1 MKVQFNMVTM
11 KDGKIN
17 VEEKPELSELLSQS
31 MREHAENSV
40 SNLFTKTKK
49 ERAMSDDKSHL
60 NESMKEAI
68 KSHGEFMKRKK
79 ERAMDLDSH
88 WYFTPDSNE
97 FFTATLELMANEIL
111 TDEAKRDKV
120 LQRISE
126 GNKYGTFRRYKT
138 QQPMLVKAYKTRK
151 GAEQNTFWR
160 NH

>member
-1 MKVQFNMVTM
+1 MIKFNIVTM

-17 VEEKPELSELLSQS
+17 VEERPELSELLSQA
-31 MREHAENSV
+31 MNED
-40 SNLFTKTKK
+40 K
-49 ERAMSDDKSHL
+49 EEKSYL

-79 ERAMDLDSH
+79 ERAMDLEPH
-88 WYFTPDSNE
+88 WYKNDDNSE
-97 FFTATLELMANEIL
+97 FFTATLELMGKEIL

-160 NH
+160 NR

>member
-1 MKVQFNMVTM
+1 MKN
-11 KDGKIN
+11 GEIN
-17 VEEKPELSELLSQS
+17 VEEKPELSELLSQ
-31 MREHAENSV
+31 
-40 SNLFTKTKK
+40 
-49 ERAMSDDKSHL
+49 AMSEDKSHL

-79 ERAMDLDSH
+79 ERAMELPEGF
-88 WYFTPDSNE
+88 YSNDKNSE
-97 FFTATLELMANEIL
+97 FFTSSLETMKDII
-111 TDEAKRDKV
+111 TDEVKRDKI

-126 GNKYGTFRRYKT
+126 GAKFGTFRRYKT

>member
-17 VEEKPELSELLSQS
+17 VEEKPELSELLSQ
-31 MREHAENSV
+31 
-40 SNLFTKTKK
+40 
-49 ERAMSDDKSHL
+49 AMSEDKSHL

-88 WYFTPDSNE
+88 WYLTPDSNA
-97 FFTATLELMANEIL
+97 FFTAELEQMKDII
-111 TDEAKRDKV
+111 TDEEKRDKV

-126 GNKYGTFRRYKT
+126 GKKFGTFRRFKT
-138 QQPMLVKAYKTRK
+138 QQPSLVKAYKTRK
-151 GAEQNTFWR
+151 GADQNTFWR

>member
-17 VEEKPELSELLSQS
+17 VEERPELSELLSQA
-31 MREHAENSV
+31 MNED
-40 SNLFTKTKK
+40 K
-49 ERAMSDDKSHL
+49 EEKSYL

-79 ERAMDLDSH
+79 ERAMDLEPH
-88 WYFTPDSNE
+88 WYSNE
-97 FFTATLELMANEIL
+97 ENSQFFTATLELMGKEIL

-126 GNKYGTFRRYKT
+126 GFKFGTFKRYKT
-138 QQPMLVKAYKTRK
+138 
-151 GAEQNTFWR
+151 
-160 NH
+160 

>member
-17 VEEKPELSELLSQS
+17 VEERKDLSKMLTES
-31 MREHAENSV
+31 
-40 SNLFTKTKK
+40 
-49 ERAMSDDKSHL
+49 MSDDKSYL

-79 ERAMDLDSH
+79 ERAMELPEGF
-88 WYFTPDSNE
+88 YSNDKNSE
-97 FFTATLELMANEIL
+97 FFTSSLETMKDII
-111 TDEAKRDKV
+111 TDEAKRDKI

-126 GNKYGTFRRYKT
+126 GAKFGTFRRFKT
-138 QQPMLVKAYKTRK
+138 QQPLLVKAYKTRK
-151 GAEQNTFWR
+151 GADQNTFWR

>member
-17 VEEKPELSELLSQS
+17 VEEKPELSELLSQ
-31 MREHAENSV
+31 
-40 SNLFTKTKK
+40 
-49 ERAMSDDKSHL
+49 AMNEEKSHL

-79 ERAMDLDSH
+79 ERAMELPEGF
-88 WYFTPDSNE
+88 YSNE
-97 FFTATLELMANEIL
+97 KNSTFFTSELETMKDII
-111 TDEAKRDKV
+111 TDEVKRDKI

-126 GNKYGTFRRYKT
+126 GAKFGTFRRYKT

>member
-1 MKVQFNMVTM
+1 MIKFNVVTM
-11 KDGKIN
+11 KDGEIN
-17 VEEKPELSELLSQS
+17 IEEKPELSELLSQA
-31 MREHAENSV
+31 MNED
-40 SNLFTKTKK
+40 K
-49 ERAMSDDKSHL
+49 EEKSYL

-79 ERAMDLDSH
+79 ERAMDLEPH
-88 WYFTPDSNE
+88 WYKNDDNSE
-97 FFTATLELMANEIL
+97 FFTATLELMGKEIL

-151 GAEQNTFWR
+151 GAENNTFWR
-160 NH
+160 NQ